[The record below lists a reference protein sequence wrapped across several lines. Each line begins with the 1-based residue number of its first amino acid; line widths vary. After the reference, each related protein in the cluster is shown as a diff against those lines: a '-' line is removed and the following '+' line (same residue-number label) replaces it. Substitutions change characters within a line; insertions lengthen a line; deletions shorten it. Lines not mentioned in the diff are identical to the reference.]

1 MRDKI
6 FKINDFKEMCE
17 FNINNIKYIEK
28 YNFDELSLLLSRK
41 VFVIN
46 LSNYIIAVIS
56 HISGNK
62 VRLNEAHSRLL
73 NEGYTGYYLRYK
85 DFKSLLELRNLSS
98 HSSEELLEFSSQK
111 YNAHGII
118 ELLEIMIKLCIK
130 YKLTAID
137 LNPLTIDK
145 TIAQIA
151 TNQFISYANPLRY
164 PTNIELNKRLIKY
177 IRGITS
183 PDTWDLLNGETDRER
198 IIDLMSREIPNN
210 TDTNNMNLF

>member
-1 MRDKI
+1 M
-6 FKINDFKEMCE
+6 
-17 FNINNIKYIEK
+17 
-28 YNFDELSLLLSRK
+28 LSRK

-111 YNAHGII
+111 YSAHGII
-118 ELLEIMIKLCIK
+118 ELLEIMIKLCTK

-151 TNQFISYANPLRY
+151 TDQFIRYANPLKY

-183 PDTWDLLNGETDRER
+183 SDTWDLLNGETDRER
-198 IIDLMSREIPNN
+198 IIDLMNREIPNDL
-210 TDTNNMNLF
+210 TQTMNLF